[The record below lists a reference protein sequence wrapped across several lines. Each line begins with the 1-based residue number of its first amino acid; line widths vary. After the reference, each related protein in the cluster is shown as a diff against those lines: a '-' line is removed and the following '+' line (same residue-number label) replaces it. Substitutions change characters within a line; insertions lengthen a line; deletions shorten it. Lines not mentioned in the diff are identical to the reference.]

1 MSVAQFSVDCC
12 IAGGGPAGLMAG
24 LLFARAGVQ
33 VLVLEKHADF
43 LRDFRGD
50 TIHPSTLEI
59 MDQLGLAEKLLKLP
73 HEKIR
78 SLRFH
83 AGGETALVA
92 DFTTLPVRY
101 PFVAIMPQWEFLKFV
116 ATQAARYATFN
127 LMMETE
133 ANDLIEENAKIAGI
147 RAATPN
153 GEIEVRA
160 PLVIAAD
167 GRHSVLR
174 EKAGLAVAEIGAPM
188 DVLWFRLSRS
198 ADDPRDVM
206 GRLGAGA
213 LFIMIDR
220 RDYWQCGYAIPKGT
234 VDEIRLRGLEAFR
247 REIAELVPFARE
259 RVDEL
264 QSWNDVKLLSVA
276 VDRLVQWYRPG
287 FVCIGDAAHAMSPIG
302 GVGINL
308 AIQDAVAAANILARP
323 LREGRLGV
331 EHLRE
336 LQHRRELPAR
346 LTQRLQVFIQNRVL
360 KPILRAKKPTTMPW
374 PLRLLVRFPRLRRFP
389 SRLVGIG
396 IRPER
401 VETKAAG

>member
-92 DFTTLPVRY
+92 DFTMLPVRY
-101 PFVAIMPQWEFLKFV
+101 PFVAIMPQWEFLTFV
-116 ATQAARYATFN
+116 ATQAARYAAFN

-133 ANDLIEENAKIAGI
+133 AHSLIEEDGKISGV

-174 EKAGLAVAEIGAPM
+174 EKAGLAVAGIGAPM
-188 DVLWFRLSRS
+188 DILWFRLSRS

-234 VDEIRLRGLEAFR
+234 VDEIRFRGLEAFR
-247 REIAELVPFARE
+247 REIAELAPFARE